1 MGEPTPGVR
10 RAAERIA
17 DCLPDAGDWT
27 REELVA
33 EIMVIV
39 TEDSGLAELVE
50 AAEELLD
57 EEQINIDAKLLDRFR
72 AALAKA
78 RGD

>member
-1 MGEPTPGVR
+1 
-10 RAAERIA
+10 
-17 DCLPDAGDWT
+17 
-27 REELVA
+27 
-33 EIMVIV
+33 MVVV

-50 AAEELLD
+50 AAEMLVD
-57 EEQINIDAKLLDRFR
+57 EESANLDPQLLDRFR

>member
-1 MGEPTPGVR
+1 
-10 RAAERIA
+10 
-17 DCLPDAGDWT
+17 
-27 REELVA
+27 
-33 EIMVIV
+33 MVIV